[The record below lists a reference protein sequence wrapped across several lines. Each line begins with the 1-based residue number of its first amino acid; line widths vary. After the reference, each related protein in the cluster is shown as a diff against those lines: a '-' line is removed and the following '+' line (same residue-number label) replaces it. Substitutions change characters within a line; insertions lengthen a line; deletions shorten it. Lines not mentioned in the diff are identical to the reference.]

1 MTRESLVRR
10 KLWSHWRTDGW
21 LAGKNPEGG
30 CMRNS
35 MKIALRNLLR
45 YRRRTFFTLG
55 LIAVGMV
62 FVLVFV
68 SVTAWFKDMMVR
80 NITDSYLG
88 PIQIHAQGYVDS
100 IDMLPLQLN
109 LRPEQVAMIEQALKE
124 NTAIE
129 AYTERIKFGGAFS
142 NFEQTTT

>member
-21 LAGKNPEGG
+21 LAERNLKGG

-35 MKIALRNLLR
+35 LKIALRNLLR

-55 LIAVGMV
+55 LIAVGMI

-68 SVTAWFKDMMVR
+68 SVTAWVKDMMVR

-88 PIQIHAQGYVDS
+88 HIQVHAKGYVDS
-100 IDMLPLQLN
+100 IDMLPLQLGCPAG
-109 LRPEQVAMIEQALKE
+109 RA
-124 NTAIE
+124 
-129 AYTERIKFGGAFS
+129 G
-142 NFEQTTT
+142 